1 VLPVYLYVI
10 VTAAVGHGL
19 ARHTRVAVEK
29 VAGMMETE
37 VMATDCKACGGTGW
51 VCEDHET
58 KPWEGA
64 STSDDACHCGG
75 AGAPCPVCN
84 PSDRDNPPKMP
95 DRYRSFF
102 NKDD

>member
-1 VLPVYLYVI
+1 MMEQA
-10 VTAAVGHGL
+10 VTSG
-19 ARHTRVAVEK
+19 
-29 VAGMMETE
+29 ETE
-37 VMATDCKACGGTGW
+37 VMTTECRVCGGTGW

-58 KPWEGA
+58 KPWGDV

-95 DRYRSFF
+95 DGYKTILD
-102 NKDD
+102 KDGWRH